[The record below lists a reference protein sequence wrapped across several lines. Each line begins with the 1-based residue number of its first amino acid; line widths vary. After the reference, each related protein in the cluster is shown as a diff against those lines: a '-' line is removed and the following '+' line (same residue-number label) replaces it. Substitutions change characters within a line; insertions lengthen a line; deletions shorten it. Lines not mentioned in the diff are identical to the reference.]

1 MPADLTKVLES
12 INGILQ
18 LATLAEG
25 VAVPLIAGIV
35 KDVKA
40 SVNRNEGS
48 VEYTVVISVGQEEAQ
63 AAVDSFTSALKRI
76 NDEREKDGLPPLD
89 IPGQQK

>member
-1 MPADLTKVLES
+1 MPTDLTKTLQN

-18 LATLAEG
+18 LATFAEG
-25 VAVPLIAGIV
+25 IAVPLIAGIV
-35 KDVKA
+35 KEVKA
-40 SVNRNEGS
+40 AVNQSDNS

-76 NDEREKDGLPPLD
+76 NNEREKEGLPPLD
-89 IPGQQK
+89 IPGQ